1 MSPQSSPQ
9 SCPSCRS
16 SKYTSLPFGNVMGH
30 AGRASTYRCLSCGMF
45 FRLRLK
51 TMPSTEEPFSALA
64 AESAPHVGER
74 ALQRLLGMPGSA

>member
-1 MSPQSSPQ
+1 MSPQFSQ
-9 SCPSCRS
+9 LCPSCHS

-51 TMPSTEEPFSALA
+51 PAPGADEPFSALA
-64 AESAPHVGER
+64 AESARHAGER
-74 ALQRLLGMPGSA
+74 ALQRLLEGV